1 MDEADRP
8 VVPRTKEQR
17 KYLAKAHL
25 REALLMHE
33 EALRVNRMCPEL
45 KNKDVLQLV
54 IKHFHSRSLSL
65 YEMLE
70 DEDDFQELL
79 SPPPIQAAT
88 KYQLT
93 LSYPDFSQHKVQD
106 LFRQLGPEAVFSAK
120 HDWSPART
128 VHMTRT
134 SDTTG
139 YGFSVRGAAPV
150 VVVGVEPGSLADMA
164 QVREGD
170 YLVGLMDRDVKW
182 STHDQVVNMITE
194 SMTYLRLTIVT
205 PIKPWTKYKNSFSDS
220 ISTSNNKDQLSV
232 SSSTSSS
239 STSSSNV
246 IKVFSPSSSRT
257 SFSSLSSTSSKDSDS
272 VNSDHY
278 KHRKKSWAVL
288 QIKNYK

>member
-1 MDEADRP
+1 
-8 VVPRTKEQR
+8 
-17 KYLAKAHL
+17 
-25 REALLMHE
+25 
-33 EALRVNRMCPEL
+33 
-45 KNKDVLQLV
+45 
-54 IKHFHSRSLSL
+54 
-65 YEMLE
+65 
-70 DEDDFQELL
+70 
-79 SPPPIQAAT
+79 
-88 KYQLT
+88 
-93 LSYPDFSQHKVQD
+93 
-106 LFRQLGPEAVFSAK
+106 
-120 HDWSPART
+120 
-128 VHMTRT
+128 MTRT

-150 VVVGVEPGSLADMA
+150 IVVSVEAGSLADMA

-182 STHDQVVNMITE
+182 SSHDQVVNMITDA
-194 SMTYLRLTIVT
+194 MTYLRLTIVT
-205 PIKPWTKYKNSFSDS
+205 PIKPWTKYKSSFSDS

-239 STSSSNV
+239 SSSSTSSSSNV